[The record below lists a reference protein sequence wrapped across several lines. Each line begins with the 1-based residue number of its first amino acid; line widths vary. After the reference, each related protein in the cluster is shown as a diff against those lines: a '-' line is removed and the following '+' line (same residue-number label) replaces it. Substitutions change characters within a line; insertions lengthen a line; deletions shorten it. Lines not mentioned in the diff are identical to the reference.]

1 MAEDKITQVDIEATE
16 DFVMSVL
23 TNEPSDYTLV
33 DKFKTLVVFQR
44 PSLTNKF
51 KQRAW
56 ANRKL
61 KELEIDDDDQQLA
74 FFFRYWGTLNSYVIK
89 VLTEDTKGVVKFGG
103 KKYTE
108 YAYDPSQDA
117 DYKSLFEKFV
127 MEQIYNKG
135 LSEEAFVSEVIVL
148 HADWI
153 NSNTVAKEADIKNS

>member
-1 MAEDKITQVDIEATE
+1 MTQVDIEATE

-33 DKFKTLVVFQR
+33 EKFKTLVVFQR
-44 PSLTNKF
+44 PSLVNKF

-56 ANRKL
+56 SNRKL
-61 KELEIDDDDQQLA
+61 RELEIDDEADQQLS
-74 FFFRYWGTLNSYVIK
+74 FFFRYWGTLNSYVIN
-89 VLTEDTKGVVKFGG
+89 VLIEDAKGEVKFGG

-108 YAYDPSQDA
+108 YSYVPAEDA

-148 HADWI
+148 HANWI
-153 NSNTVAKEADIKNS
+153 NENTQAKEADIKNS

>member
-1 MAEDKITQVDIEATE
+1 MTQTDIEATE

-61 KELEIDDDDQQLA
+61 KELEIEDDDPQLS

-89 VLTEDTKGVVKFGG
+89 ILTEDAKGLVKFGG

-108 YAYDPSQDA
+108 YTYDPSQDA